1 MYSRS
6 ATGYSTFQK
15 LHPLS
20 LLAQLISREVSG
32 HFKLSTGNVSW
43 SLYLTQG
50 RLNFGTNTE
59 NPFGRLDRHLQR
71 LSTDIPTLVNSVR
84 TDVRMLFEQ
93 TDELDVSSPK
103 VSPDYRAICWLV
115 EENHLEPEQAAALI
129 EAIAVDVVEPF
140 LGVKE
145 GYYEL
150 IEQDGLAD
158 YRKFCEL
165 NLRLIVEDCQK
176 RRRDR
181 LTESSQ
187 TAPLSTVSTPRSA
200 PSTAPSIASS
210 ETAASTTVRSH
221 PQPLSTNGAS
231 NATAFKPTTEMPAA
245 APTARSF
252 SPKPPSYASPAAFR
266 QTPAAQPPTVQSS
279 EASEKARFTI
289 ACIDDSPTVL
299 NAIRSFLNDQSL
311 TIVTINDPVK
321 ALMQIMRSKPDLI
334 LLDITMPNLDGY
346 ELCSLLRRHPYFKNT
361 PIVMVTGNTGL
372 IDRAKAKLVRAS
384 GYLTKPFSQSD
395 LLKMVFMHLPLD
407 N

>member
-32 HFKLSTGNVSW
+32 HFKLSIGNISW

-50 RLNFGTNTE
+50 RLNFGTSTE
-59 NPFGRLDRHLQR
+59 NPFERLDRHLQR
-71 LSTDIPTLVNSVR
+71 LSNDIPTLVNSVR

-93 TDELDVSSPK
+93 NDDLDTSNSN

-115 EENHLEPEQAAALI
+115 EEGHLQPEQAAALI

-150 IEQDGLAD
+150 IEQDHLAGCP
-158 YRKFCEL
+158 KFCEL

-187 TAPLSTVSTPRSA
+187 AAPVSTMASSVATSVSA
-200 PSTAPSIASS
+200 PPQA
-210 ETAASTTVRSH
+210 RSQ
-221 PQPLSTNGAS
+221 PTPLSTNGIS
-231 NATAFKPTTEMPAA
+231 NVSAFKSPSAPTASPT
-245 APTARSF
+245 PTARSF
-252 SPKPPSYASPAAFR
+252 PQQTPGYSQTSAFR
-266 QTPAAQPPTVQSS
+266 PPAETQPPIGQAADG
-279 EASEKARFTI
+279 EAPAKGQFTI

-395 LLKMVFMHLPLD
+395 LLKMVFMHLPID
-407 N
+407 R